1 MRITIDDIRS
11 AAAALAG
18 QVIRTPSIESRVLSE
33 LCGTDIVLKLENL
46 QVTGSFKARGA
57 YIKLISLSDQE
68 RKAGVVAASA
78 GNHAQ
83 GVAYHAKRL
92 GIPATIY
99 MPAATPFT
107 KVARTEALG
116 AWVVL
121 EGETLAEARQS
132 AMKRVVDDGMIFV
145 HPYDDELVVT
155 GQGTV
160 GLEFLTDVP
169 DLEAMIV
176 PIGGGGILAGSAI
189 SAKAIKSDL
198 DIIGVEAAAFPS
210 MSQALRGAKPGGGG
224 ATIADGI
231 AVKEPGEVTRPII
244 NELVSD
250 ILIVDESAMERA
262 VQAYLEQQRL
272 VVEGAGAAGLAAV
285 MENPERFR
293 GKKTGIVVTGG
304 NIDSRILSSIL
315 MRGLVREGRL
325 VRFRIHIDDA
335 PGVLSK
341 VSGLIGICGG
351 NIIEV
356 YHQRLFRDVPIRQA
370 EVDVV
375 IETLDVDHVREI
387 MEALTT
393 AGFGVRLLG
402 DTSLDTDR

>member
-11 AAAALAG
+11 AAAALTG
-18 QVIRTPSIESRVLSE
+18 QVIHTPSIESRVLSE

-46 QVTGSFKARGA
+46 QVTGSFKPRGA
-57 YIKLISLSDQE
+57 YIKLISLSDKE

-116 AWVVL
+116 ARVVL
-121 EGETLAEARQS
+121 EGETLTEARQS
-132 AMKRVVDDGMIFV
+132 AMRRVDDGMIFV

-169 DLEAMIV
+169 DLAAMIV

-189 SAKAIKSDL
+189 AAKAIKPAL
-198 DIIGVEAAAFPS
+198 DIIGVEAAAYPS

-262 VQAYLEQQRL
+262 VQVYLEQQRL

-341 VSGLIGICGG
+341 VSGLIGTCGG